1 MKMLILFSLADAS
14 SPKTANGG
22 PKKKVA
28 GKVVFGGGNR
38 LLEKKAAEA
47 NQKPGAAPKPQPER
61 QKEEEEEPSPAFKAF
76 TGKGRSLKD

>member
-1 MKMLILFSLADAS
+1 MTDCFGFADAS

-28 GKVVFGGGNR
+28 GKVIFGGGNR

-47 NQKPGAAPKPQPER
+47 NQKPGAAPKPEPER
-61 QKEEEEEPSPAFKAF
+61 QKEEESAPSFKAF

>member
-1 MKMLILFSLADAS
+1 MFGTADGAS
-14 SPKTANGG
+14 PSTANGA
-22 PKKKVA
+22 PKKKA

-47 NQKPGAAPKPQPER
+47 QQKAGVAPKPEPEP
-61 QKEEEEEPSPAFKAF
+61 QKPEDEASKFKAF